1 MEIAIAMAKGISA
14 RKGAKARLRDFESVL
29 SQAGAIPSALRG
41 KVLLALTRSLNSLPD
56 ESKGAC
62 LAELRELAADMPPE
76 FRKTFLQQ
84 LLEQLTSNRDSSSER
99 SSDRDLVD
107 DAEQFE
113 DQYDRRES
121 RCSIVGKLVK
131 KEIDGESLQQLAA
144 RIKKTGISNIDRG
157 VIETVITGLADLDP
171 EGQDKVIGLFADA
184 GISFADVLGA
194 LLHTPY
200 GEEIGKR
207 AKSSGLSLSA
217 IYLGALTGDHAAS
230 QKVLLILGKTALPA
244 PLHVYLAEG
253 IGGFRRKLGQA
264 PTVAVAVRAVLLEI
278 ISLSTM
284 SEAKRCLLLHAASE
298 VAADKLHDALKDGD
312 LNDAADYWAY
322 AHQVIANVIDIGSCY
337 QLVDD
342 TDQGF
347 DLACYA
353 ARATPLLKDI
363 SLKVIVDQKK
373 CTWDAPR
380 LRALM
385 LGRTDPKDVKRAV
398 ANVLESNL
406 SPTVKLALLMAET
419 DAVGDSLESHVRQK
433 RYEEAVK
440 QYLKKKS
447 LSAIES
453 SLAYEVVKDDQRK
466 HDDAYNKL
474 TRKLDPDALGK
485 IKDAATRAKM
495 EAQESRLPAMHVAAL
510 SSKADVVRAYVEA
523 VVGFKDQLP
532 EKEIVQCLDLRCNG
546 ESLFHIAMIKGSGV
560 VVDACVSTILAS
572 GLLPKYKISLIDAR
586 RQYDNLGAFYL
597 AMSLGHRETALA
609 MVQGV
614 LSSPRIDSKTKVQLL
629 RCAKLKPKFPPK
641 GASNSPA
648 GKALEQAASTAR
660 AEAERMKRYKLLTE
674 FDMQVEQS
682 MLPPGEKETL
692 QKS

>member
-1 MEIAIAMAKGISA
+1 M
-14 RKGAKARLRDFESVL
+14 
-29 SQAGAIPSALRG
+29 
-41 KVLLALTRSLNSLPD
+41 
-56 ESKGAC
+56 
-62 LAELRELAADMPPE
+62 
-76 FRKTFLQQ
+76 
-84 LLEQLTSNRDSSSER
+84 
-99 SSDRDLVD
+99 
-107 DAEQFE
+107 
-113 DQYDRRES
+113 
-121 RCSIVGKLVK
+121 
-131 KEIDGESLQQLAA
+131 
-144 RIKKTGISNIDRG
+144 
-157 VIETVITGLADLDP
+157 
-171 EGQDKVIGLFADA
+171 
-184 GISFADVLGA
+184 
-194 LLHTPY
+194 
-200 GEEIGKR
+200 
-207 AKSSGLSLSA
+207 
-217 IYLGALTGDHAAS
+217 
-230 QKVLLILGKTALPA
+230 
-244 PLHVYLAEG
+244 
-253 IGGFRRKLGQA
+253 GGFRRKLGQA

-406 SPTVKLALLMAET
+406 SPTLKLALLMAET
-419 DAVGDSLESHVRQK
+419 APVGDSVESHVRQK

-440 QYLKKKS
+440 QYLKENS

-629 RCAKLKPKFPPK
+629 RCAKLKPRFPPK
-641 GASNSPA
+641 GPSNSPA